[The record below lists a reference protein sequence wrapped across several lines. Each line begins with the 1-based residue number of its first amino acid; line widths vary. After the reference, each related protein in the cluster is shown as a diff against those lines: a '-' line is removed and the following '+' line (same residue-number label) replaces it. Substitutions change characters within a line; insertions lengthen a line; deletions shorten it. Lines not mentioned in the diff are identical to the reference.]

1 MSTLLGL
8 LGVCVACG
16 VALWVFSPRYGA
28 GRGCTGCALETV
40 MNEEKL
46 RLLEQSSEN
55 GPEAS

>member
-8 LGVCVACG
+8 LGVCAVCG

-40 MNEEKL
+40 MDEEKRRL
-46 RLLEQSSEN
+46 REQP
-55 GPEAS
+55 PETEPDV